1 MPTTEPVPALPAQPH
16 APPEAA
22 PDAPVEAHPDAT
34 LASTPPVSQ
43 PEPVEPVAP
52 LDEAA
57 AAGPGAPAAK
67 PAELSPAAVAEKLK
81 QFAPALFTG
90 GPKPLKLRIQVDIQ
104 ERAPGVFSKQA
115 LSAFFR
121 RHTGST
127 SYLLAVAKGAHR
139 FDLDGQPAGDITDEH
154 RKVANEELARRRENQ
169 QSRREL
175 EEQQRRN
182 RAGLLHDF
190 ERTTL
195 TRANFCVLKGVA
207 DEELDG
213 LLVIAREE
221 AAQPRGPAPHEPHHR
236 SGDARGQESRGQGAH
251 GRDARGPAG
260 PPRRPG
266 PAGPGRD
273 GRR

>member
-1 MPTTEPVPALPAQPH
+1 MPTTEPVPAMPAEPN
-16 APPEAA
+16 ASL
-22 PDAPVEAHPDAT
+22 DAP
-34 LASTPPVSQ
+34 Q
-43 PEPVEPVAP
+43 PEPGGEPLAVEP
-52 LDEAA
+52 AA
-57 AAGPGAPAAK
+57 ADAAAVPAPTAPTAPPK
-67 PAELSPAAVAEKLK
+67 PPELSPAAVAEKLK
-81 QFAPALFTG
+81 QLAPALFTG
-90 GPKPLKLRIQVDIQ
+90 GAKPLKLRIQVDIQ

-127 SYLLAVAKGAHR
+127 SYLLAVAKGTHR
-139 FDLDGQPAGDITDEH
+139 FDLDGKQAGEITDEH
-154 RKVANEELARRRENQ
+154 RQVANEELTRRRDNQ

-221 AAQPRGPAPHEPHHR
+221 AAQPRGPAPHEQQHR
-236 SGDARGQESRGQGAH
+236 GADARGQ
-251 GRDARGPAG
+251 DARGPAA
-260 PPRRPG
+260 PRRPDG
-266 PAGPGRD
+266 PQRPDGARRDGPKRRPGSPGPGRD

>member
-1 MPTTEPVPALPAQPH
+1 MPTTEPVPALPAEHDALPEAPQPAH
-16 APPEAA
+16 EAAPEAA
-22 PDAPVEAHPDAT
+22 PETTTEA
-34 LASTPPVSQ
+34 
-43 PEPVEPVAP
+43 
-52 LDEAA
+52 EA
-57 AAGPGAPAAK
+57 APAASPK

-81 QFAPALFTG
+81 QLAPALFTG
-90 GPKPLKLRIQVDIQ
+90 GAKPLKLRIQVDIQ

-221 AAQPRGPAPHEPHHR
+221 ATQVRGPAPHEPHHR
-236 SGDARGQESRGQGAH
+236 SGDARGQEARGQ
-251 GRDARGPAG
+251 DSRGPAGPRRDG

-266 PAGPGRD
+266 PPTPGRD

>member
-1 MPTTEPVPALPAQPH
+1 MPTTEPVPALPAEPH
-16 APPEAA
+16 ALPEAA
-22 PDAPVEAHPDAT
+22 PDAPIDAPT
-34 LASTPPVSQ
+34 AAPQ
-43 PEPVEPVAP
+43 PEPVEPAAP
-52 LDEAA
+52 
-57 AAGPGAPAAK
+57 PAPAAK

-81 QFAPALFTG
+81 QLAPALFTG
-90 GPKPLKLRIQVDIQ
+90 GAKPLKLRIQVDIQ

-127 SYLLAVAKGAHR
+127 SYLLAVAKGTHR

-207 DEELDG
+207 EEELDG

-221 AAQPRGPAPHEPHHR
+221 AAQPRGPAPHDAHHR
-236 SGDARGQESRGQGAH
+236 GDPTRGQDARGQDPRGQDARGQDQR
-251 GRDARGPAG
+251 GQDARGPAG
-260 PPRRPG
+260 PRRDGAPRRSG

>member
-1 MPTTEPVPALPAQPH
+1 MPTTEPVPALPAEPN
-16 APPEAA
+16 ALPEAA
-22 PDAPVEAHPDAT
+22 PDAPPEAPLEA
-34 LASTPPVSQ
+34 PQ
-43 PEPVEPVAP
+43 PEPVAP
-52 LDEAA
+52 AAPADEAA
-57 AAGPGAPAAK
+57 AAVPSAPAAK

-81 QFAPALFTG
+81 QLAPALFTG

-127 SYLLAVAKGAHR
+127 SYLLAVAKGAQR

-221 AAQPRGPAPHEPHHR
+221 AAQPRGPAPHEQHQR
-236 SGDARGQESRGQGAH
+236 SDG
-251 GRDARGPAG
+251 ARGPAGPRRDG

-266 PAGPGRD
+266 PSGPGRD

>member
-1 MPTTEPVPALPAQPH
+1 MSTTEPVPALPAEPT
-16 APPEAA
+16 ALPEAA
-22 PDAPVEAHPDAT
+22 
-34 LASTPPVSQ
+34 
-43 PEPVEPVAP
+43 
-52 LDEAA
+52 EAA
-57 AAGPGAPAAK
+57 TAAATEVPAVVADAAPATK
-67 PAELSPAAVAEKLK
+67 PAELSPAACAEKLK
-81 QFAPALFTG
+81 QLAPALFSG
-90 GPKPLKLRIQVDIQ
+90 AAKPLKLRIQVDIQ
-104 ERAPGVFSKQA
+104 ERAPGVFTKQA

-121 RHTGST
+121 RYTGST
-127 SYLLAVAKGAHR
+127 SYLLAVAKGTHR
-139 FDLDGQPAGDITDEH
+139 FGLDGQPAGEITDEH

-221 AAQPRGPAPHEPHHR
+221 AAQPRGPAPNEQHHR
-236 SGDARGQESRGQGAH
+236 GAGAR
-251 GRDARGPAG
+251 RDG

-266 PAGPGRD
+266 PPGPGRP
-273 GRR
+273 GSR